1 MRPICCYL
9 LLSLLVLA
17 ACTDPTSDV
26 GLDLLGDSANPNIKT
41 FLSKSFSP
49 SSLVDITGA
58 APRVLVG
65 AADDPLTGQIEASG
79 FLDFAGKFSGAPSDA
94 ISAVQL
100 RLVRDYDFGDT
111 TGVLQFSLHQVLAE
125 WDQSGLKANTAL
137 TFGPE
142 IINVNVTTRDTL
154 ITVDLPVSWIDANE
168 NVLRSD
174 NFGAEF
180 YGFAFINNDSE
191 QVAGFNSASTT
202 LVATSTAGPTTFTVS
217 STYTKF
223 ERKTEPDPPDDLV
236 LFQDGTGPAIA
247 LDFDLHAF
255 LSGLSING
263 AVLTFSADTVASQNT
278 PPNFVRPLL
287 HRLQLV
293 AVTSDP
299 EAPAILVGEADLSD
313 EGKYRFSGQDLS
325 VFFQSVFLGT
335 LEYEYLELRAPVIN
349 NGLNTVLLHG
359 INAGDLSP
367 RATFISPQ
375 EILDWRLVSSGKS

>member
-9 LLSLLVLA
+9 LFSLLILA

-26 GLDLLGDSANPNIKT
+26 GLDLLGESVNLNTKT
-41 FLSKSFSP
+41 VPSTSFSP

-65 AADDPLTGQIEASG
+65 AADDPLTGQVEASG
-79 FLDFAGKFSGAPSDA
+79 FLDFAGEFSGAPSDA

-137 TFGPE
+137 TIGPE
-142 IINVNVTTRDTL
+142 ITNVNVATRDTL
-154 ITVDLPVSWIDANE
+154 VTIDLPASWIDANE
-168 NVLRSD
+168 NILRSD
-174 NFGAEF
+174 NFGSEF
-180 YGFAFINNDSE
+180 YGFALVDNDSE

-202 LVATSTAGPTTFTVS
+202 LVATSTAGPTTFTVN
-217 STYTKF
+217 STYTRF
-223 ERKTEPDPPDDLV
+223 ERETEPDPPDDLV

-247 LDFDLHAF
+247 LDFDLRDF
-255 LSGLSING
+255 SNLSING
-263 AVLTFSADTVASQNT
+263 AVLTLSADTIASQNT
-278 PPNFVRPLL
+278 PANFVRPLS

-299 EAPAILVGEADLSD
+299 EAPAILVGEANLSD

-359 INAGDLSP
+359 MNAGDLSP
-367 RATFISPQ
+367 RATIISSQ
-375 EILDWRLVSSGKS
+375 IILDRRLISSGKS

>member
-1 MRPICCYL
+1 MRPIFSYL
-9 LLSLLVLA
+9 LFLLLVLA

-26 GLDLLGDSANPNIKT
+26 GLDLLGESVNLNTQTVPPT
-41 FLSKSFSP
+41 SFSP

-65 AADDPLTGQIEASG
+65 AADDPVTGQTEASG
-79 FLDFAGKFSGAPSDA
+79 FLDFAGEFSGAPSDA

-100 RLVRDYDFGDT
+100 RLARDYDFGDT
-111 TGVLQFSLHQVLAE
+111 TGVLQFSLHQVLSE

-137 TFGPE
+137 TVGPE
-142 IINVNVTTRDTL
+142 IHSVNVTTRDTL
-154 ITVDLPVSWIDANE
+154 ITIDLPTSWVDANE

-174 NFGAEF
+174 NFGSEF
-180 YGFAFINNDSE
+180 YGFAFIDNGSQ

-202 LVATSTAGPTTFTVS
+202 LVVTSAAGTTTFTVS

-223 ERKTEPDPPDDLV
+223 DRKTDPDPPDDLV

-247 LDFDLHAF
+247 LDFDLKAF
-255 LSGLSING
+255 FSGRSING
-263 AVLTFSADTVASQNT
+263 AVLTFSADTISSQDT

-293 AVTSDP
+293 AVTFDQ

-335 LEYEYLELRAPVIN
+335 LDYEYLELRAPVIN
-349 NGLNTVLLHG
+349 NGLNTVLLYG
-359 INAGDLSP
+359 MNAGDLSP
-367 RATFISPQ
+367 RATFISSQ
-375 EILDWRLVSSGKS
+375 EIIDWRLVSSGKS

>member
-26 GLDLLGDSANPNIKT
+26 GLDLLGDSVNPKT
-41 FLSKSFSP
+41 KTVPPKSFSS

-65 AADDPLTGQIEASG
+65 AADDPLTGQVEASG
-79 FLDFAGKFSGAPSDA
+79 FLDFAGQFSGAPSDA

-111 TGVLQFSLHQVLAE
+111 TGVFQFSLHQVLAE

-137 TFGPE
+137 TIGPE

-154 ITVDLPVSWIDANE
+154 ITVDLPVSWIDAND

-174 NFGAEF
+174 NFGADF
-180 YGFAFINNDSE
+180 YGFAFIDNDSE
-191 QVAGFNSASTT
+191 QVAGFNSTSTT
-202 LVATSTAGPTTFTVS
+202 LVATSTAGPTVYTVS
-217 STYTKF
+217 GTYTKF
-223 ERKTEPDPPDDLV
+223 ERKTEPDPPDDLL
-236 LFQDGTGPAIA
+236 LFQDGAGPAIA
-247 LDFDLHAF
+247 LDFELEEF
-255 LSGLSING
+255 SNLSING

-278 PPNFVRPLL
+278 PANFVRPLL

-325 VFFQSVFLGT
+325 VFFQSVFFGT
-335 LEYEYLELRAPVIN
+335 LEYDYLELRAPVIN
-349 NGLNTVLLHG
+349 NALSTVLLYDM
-359 INAGDLSP
+359 NTGDLSP
-367 RATFISPQ
+367 RATIIASP
-375 EILDWRLVSSGKS
+375 

>member
-1 MRPICCYL
+1 MRPTCCYL
-9 LLSLLVLA
+9 LFSLLVLA

-26 GLDLLGDSANPNIKT
+26 GLNLLGESGSLHTQTLTAT
-41 FLSKSFSP
+41 SFSP

-65 AADDPLTGQIEASG
+65 GADDPLTGQVEASG
-79 FLDFAGKFSGAPSDA
+79 FLDFAGEFSGAPSDA

-137 TFGPE
+137 TIGPE
-142 IINVNVTTRDTL
+142 IINVNVATRDSL
-154 ITVDLPVSWIDANE
+154 IMIDLPASWIDANE
-168 NVLRSD
+168 NLLRSD
-174 NFGAEF
+174 NFGSEF
-180 YGFAFINNDSE
+180 YGFAFIDNGSE
-191 QVAGFNSASTT
+191 QVVGFNSTSTT

-223 ERKTEPDPPDDLV
+223 DRKTEPAAPDEFV

-247 LDFDLHAF
+247 LDFDLEF
-255 LSGLSING
+255 YFSDRSING
-263 AVLTFSADTVASQNT
+263 AVLTFSADTIASQHT

-293 AVTSDP
+293 AVTSDQ
-299 EAPAILVGEADLSD
+299 EAPAILVGEADLTG

-335 LEYEYLELRAPVIN
+335 LEYDYLELRAPVIN
-349 NGLNTVLLHG
+349 NGLNTVLLYG
-359 INAGDLSP
+359 INAGNLSP
-367 RATFISPQ
+367 RATFISSH
-375 EILDWRLVSSGKS
+375 ITFDRRLVSSGKS

>member
-9 LLSLLVLA
+9 LFSLFVLA

-26 GLDLLGDSANPNIKT
+26 GLDLLGESVNLNTKT
-41 FLSKSFSP
+41 VPSTSFSP

-65 AADDPLTGQIEASG
+65 AADDPLTGQVEASG
-79 FLDFAGKFSGAPSDA
+79 FLDFAGEFSGAPSDA
-94 ISAVQL
+94 INAAQL

-111 TGVLQFSLHQVLAE
+111 TGVFQFSLHQVLAE

-137 TFGPE
+137 TIGPE
-142 IINVNVTTRDTL
+142 IIKVNVTTRDTL
-154 ITVDLPVSWIDANE
+154 ITIDLPVSWIDANE
-168 NVLRSD
+168 NALRSD
-174 NFGAEF
+174 NFGSEF
-180 YGFAFINNDSE
+180 HGFAFVNNGSE

-217 STYTKF
+217 STFTKF

-236 LFQDGTGPAIA
+236 LFQDGIGPAIA
-247 LDFDLHAF
+247 LDFDLKAF
-255 LSGLSING
+255 FSNLSING
-263 AVLTFSADTVASQNT
+263 AVLTFSANTIASQDT
-278 PPNFVRPLL
+278 PPNFVRPLS

-293 AVTSDP
+293 AVTSDQ

-335 LEYEYLELRAPVIN
+335 LEYDYLELRAPVIN
-349 NGLNTVLLHG
+349 NGLNTILLYG
-359 INAGDLSP
+359 MNAGDLSP
-367 RATFISPQ
+367 RATIISSQ
-375 EILDWRLVSSGKS
+375 AIFDRRLIFSGKS

>member
-9 LLSLLVLA
+9 LFSLLVLA

-26 GLDLLGDSANPNIKT
+26 GLDLLGESVNLNTKT
-41 FLSKSFSP
+41 VPSTSFSP

-58 APRVLVG
+58 ASRVLVG
-65 AADDPLTGQIEASG
+65 AADDPLTGQVEASG
-79 FLDFAGKFSGAPSDA
+79 FLDFAGEFSGAPSDA

-111 TGVLQFSLHQVLAE
+111 TGVLEFSLHQVLAE
-125 WDQSGLKANTAL
+125 WEQSGLKANTAL
-137 TFGPE
+137 TIGPE

-154 ITVDLPVSWIDANE
+154 ITIDLPASWIDANE
-168 NVLRSD
+168 NLLRSD
-174 NFGAEF
+174 NFGSDF
-180 YGFAFINNDSE
+180 YGFAFIDNGSG
-191 QVAGFNSASTT
+191 QVAGFNSTSTT

-223 ERKTEPDPPDDLV
+223 DRKTEPDPPDDLV

-247 LDFDLHAF
+247 LDFDLKAF
-255 LSGLSING
+255 FSDQSING
-263 AVLTFSADTVASQNT
+263 AVLTFSADTIASQNT
-278 PPNFVRPLL
+278 PSNFVRPLL

-293 AVTSDP
+293 AVTSDQD
-299 EAPAILVGEADLSD
+299 APAILVGEASLSG

-359 INAGDLSP
+359 MNAGELSP
-367 RATFISPQ
+367 RATFISSQ
-375 EILDWRLVSSGKS
+375 IILDRRLVSSGKS

>member
-9 LLSLLVLA
+9 LSSLLFLA

-26 GLDLLGDSANPNIKT
+26 GLDLLGDSVNLHVKT
-41 FLSKSFSP
+41 LLSTSFSP

-79 FLDFAGKFSGAPSDA
+79 FLDFAGQFSGAPSDA

-100 RLVRDYDFGDT
+100 RLARNYDYGDT

-137 TFGPE
+137 TIGPE

-154 ITVDLPVSWIDANE
+154 ITVDLPLSWIDANE
-168 NVLRSD
+168 NLLRSD
-174 NFGAEF
+174 NFGSEF
-180 YGFAFINNDSE
+180 YGFAFLDNGSE

-217 STYTKF
+217 STYTKID
-223 ERKTEPDPPDDLV
+223 RKTEPDPPDDLV
-236 LFQDGTGPAIA
+236 LFQDGAGPAIS
-247 LDFDLHAF
+247 LDFNLNAYFFDQ
-255 LSGLSING
+255 SING
-263 AVLTFSADTVASQNT
+263 AVLTFSADTIASQDT
-278 PPNFVRPLL
+278 PANFVRPLSD
-287 HRLQLV
+287 RLQLV
-293 AVTSDP
+293 AVTSDQ
-299 EAPAILVGEADLSD
+299 EAPAILVGEAVLSD
-313 EGKYRFSGQDLS
+313 DGKYRFSGQDLS
-325 VFFQSVFLGT
+325 VFFQSLILGK

-349 NGLNTVLLHG
+349 NSLNTVLIYG
-359 INAGDLSP
+359 MTAGDLSP

-375 EILDWRLVSSGKS
+375 VIIDWRNVSSGKS

>member
-1 MRPICCYL
+1 MRPICFSL
-9 LLSLLVLA
+9 LFSLLVLA

-26 GLDLLGDSANPNIKT
+26 GLDLLGESVNLNTQTVPST
-41 FLSKSFSP
+41 SFSP

-65 AADDPLTGQIEASG
+65 AADDALTGQVEASG
-79 FLDFAGKFSGAPSDA
+79 FLDFAGEFSGAPSDA

-111 TGVLQFSLHQVLAE
+111 TGVLQFSLRQVLAE

-137 TFGPE
+137 TIGPE
-142 IINVNVTTRDTL
+142 LISVNVTTRDSL
-154 ITVDLPVSWIDANE
+154 ITIDLPVSWIDANE

-174 NFGAEF
+174 NFGSEF
-180 YGFAFINNDSE
+180 HGFAFIDSGSE

-202 LVATSTAGPTTFTVS
+202 LVATSTGGPTTFTVS

-223 ERKTEPDPPDDLV
+223 DRKTEPDPPDDLV
-236 LFQDGTGPAIA
+236 LFQDGSGPAIA
-247 LDFDLHAF
+247 LDFDLKAYF
-255 LSGLSING
+255 SDQSING
-263 AVLTFSADTVASQNT
+263 AVLTFSADTIASQYA
-278 PPNFVRPLL
+278 PPNFVRPLS

-293 AVTSDP
+293 AVTSDQ
-299 EAPAILVGEADLSD
+299 EAPAILVGEADLND

-335 LEYEYLELRAPVIN
+335 LDYEYLELRAPVIN
-349 NGLNTVLLHG
+349 NGLNTVLLYG

-367 RATFISPQ
+367 RATFISSQ
-375 EILDWRLVSSGKS
+375 QILDWRLVSSGKS